1 MITKPDMKLMLKS
14 GMTLSEVVIAIG
26 IIAFSVPLIV
36 AATGGAHH
44 SRQAADADTR
54 SAWLVRDVQRKIM
67 SEWAEAMKPSGYE
80 ITFPFP
86 SADTPEVA
94 MELRYKQDGALLVED
109 ADQATYLVKVEAE
122 PYLPRLNQSKASSL
136 ARVSIQIQYPAKA
149 SPNKRKKLTY
159 QFIST
164 RDGIL

>member
-1 MITKPDMKLMLKS
+1 MNAKSCMNYMLKS

-36 AATGGAHH
+36 AASGGAHH
-44 SRQAADADTR
+44 SRQAAEADTR

-67 SEWAEAMKPSGYE
+67 SGWAEAETSSDMKNA
-80 ITFPFP
+80 FPFP
-86 SADTPEVA
+86 SAYSQEVV
-94 MELRYKQDGALLVED
+94 MELSYKQDGTLPNEET
-109 ADQATYLVKVEAE
+109 DQAIYIVKVEAE
-122 PYLPRLNQSKASSL
+122 PYLPRLNQSNASSL

-149 SPNKRKKLTY
+149 TPNKRKKLTY

-164 RDGIL
+164 RDGV

>member
-1 MITKPDMKLMLKS
+1 MIAKPSMNYMLKS
-14 GMTLSEVVIAIG
+14 GMTLSEVVIAMG
-26 IIAFSVPLIV
+26 IIAFSVPLII
-36 AATGGAHH
+36 AASGGAHH
-44 SRQAADADTR
+44 SRQAAEADTR

-67 SEWAEAMKPSGYE
+67 SGWAEAETSSDIE
-80 ITFPFP
+80 NAFPFP
-86 SADTPEVA
+86 SAYSPEVV
-94 MELRYKQDGALLVED
+94 MELSYKQDGALLAEET
-109 ADQATYLVKVEAE
+109 DQAIYIVKVEAE

-164 RDGIL
+164 RDGVL